1 MKKLATLAG
10 FLFIVSAAS
19 AQEPAFLKGPF
30 DEALKLA
37 KKQNKPILI
46 EFHQRGG

>member
-1 MKKLATLAG
+1 MKKITALAG
-10 FLFIVSAAS
+10 LLLIAS
-19 AQEPAFLKGPF
+19 MAWAQTPTFLKGPF
-30 DEALKLA
+30 DEALALA

>member
-1 MKKLATLAG
+1 MRKITTLAG
-10 FLFIVSAAS
+10 LLLIASMAS

-30 DEALKLA
+30 DEALALA

>member
-10 FLFIVSAAS
+10 CLLIAS
-19 AQEPAFLKGPF
+19 MAGGQEPAFLKGPF
-30 DEALKLA
+30 EEALKLA
-37 KKQNKPILI
+37 KTQNKPILI